1 MLLMLLLML
10 RMPNTLTTTAAFR
23 HLSRDTPFVI
33 AIVW

>member
-1 MLLMLLLML
+1 MLLVLL

-23 HLSRDTPFVI
+23 HLPRDTPFAI